1 MNNTKDILL
10 QKMKIYK
17 QMRNYALIL
26 LLISSAFSMF
36 AAYSQTPQTFETNR
50 VTVKRYGLA
59 LPGRS
64 LDFMYEFVYPTSD
77 VFALPKIREQM
88 LEIFFGRNL
97 PNDKLNGNFNDQL
110 RIVQTWYE
118 DKVIRNY
125 TDEIPRPD
133 GWPGELCSYNFKTSA
148 IRNIHNKIM
157 VFCIDAQYANGIAHG
172 RHGCTCVHFDLH
184 TGERIP
190 LKNLFDEANIK
201 RLDAIVNEV
210 LKSQDNYTVG
220 TKENF
225 IMLPKGIQFVYNE
238 YIAGP
243 YSAGVIRITVPLS
256 KFRHLLKDSAL
267 TYFEE

>member
-26 LLISSAFSMF
+26 LLLSSAFSMF

-77 VFALPKIREQM
+77 ALALPKIREQM
-88 LEIFFGRNL
+88 LEAFFGWGL
-97 PNDKLNGNFNDQL
+97 PKDKLKGDFNDQL

-118 DKVIRNY
+118 DKVIKNY
-125 TDEIPRPD
+125 TDAIPRPD
-133 GWPGELCSYNFKTSA
+133 RWPGELCSYNFKTSA
-148 IRNIHNKIM
+148 IRNVHNKIL
-157 VFCIDAQYANGIAHG
+157 VFCIDAQYAYGIAHG
-172 RHGCTCVHFDLH
+172 RHDCTCVNFDLH
-184 TGERIP
+184 TGDKIS
-190 LKNLFDEANIK
+190 LQNLFDEANIK
-201 RLDAIVNEV
+201 KLDAIVNEV

-220 TKENF
+220 TIENF
-225 IMLPKGIQFVYNE
+225 IMLPKGIQFVYDE

-243 YSAGVIRITVPLS
+243 YSAGTVRATIPLS

-267 TYFEE
+267 TYFEK

>member
-1 MNNTKDILL
+1 
-10 QKMKIYK
+10 MK
-17 QMRNYALIL
+17 NYTLIL
-26 LLISSAFSMF
+26 LLISLIFLETTT
-36 AAYSQTPQTFETNR
+36 YSQTSPTFETNR
-50 VTVKRYGLA
+50 ITVKRYGLA

-77 VFALPKIREQM
+77 ALALPKIREQM
-88 LEIFFGRNL
+88 LEAFFGWGL
-97 PNDKLNGNFNDQL
+97 PKDKLNGNFNDQL

-118 DKVIRNY
+118 DKVIKNY

-133 GWPGELCSYNFKTSA
+133 GWTGELCSYNFKTSA
-148 IRNIHNKIM
+148 IRNVHNKIL
-157 VFCIDAQYANGIAHG
+157 VFCIDAQYAYGIAHG
-172 RHGCTCVHFDLH
+172 RHDCTCVNFDLH
-184 TGERIP
+184 TGDKIS
-190 LKNLFDEANIK
+190 LQNLFDEANIK

-220 TKENF
+220 TIENF

-267 TYFEE
+267 TYFER